1 MRIVLRNV
9 VTVLFL
15 GWGICATFGQTDSS
29 EVVLTYKEYIGQV
42 LYHHPI
48 ARRAELK
55 LVEAQVE
62 LLGARGFLD
71 PFIQSDFGQKSF
83 DEKLY
88 YREYQG
94 NFNIP
99 TKLGIDIVG
108 GYENTNGDFLNPE
121 KTSDEFGLWH
131 LGVTVDIWQG
141 LLVNERRIA
150 LDQAAVFQELA
161 TNERQIALNDL
172 AFDASL
178 AYVIWQQYENFNE
191 VLIENEAIAKIYYEN
206 TTQVYLNGE
215 KTAMDTLEAS
225 ILHQDAI
232 AITQKNQMYV
242 TKARQNLENYLWYD
256 EQPIALQETIK
267 PINYKS
273 ELFDESQLFGEFN
286 VEDHPLILSAINKL
300 NFLEVGQKLKK
311 EKLKPKVKL
320 KFNPLL
326 ATSQNG
332 ISPSYSVNDY
342 TVGIDFS
349 MPLFFRRE
357 KADIQRGEIK
367 IEETKLDILSKRNE
381 LTNKIENSYQQQ
393 LLLQQ
398 QLDLLEKNVVGYKLL
413 LEGENTKFQF
423 GESSVFLLNKRQEK
437 YIDGQLKVVE
447 TYTKRHIEVLNFL
460 YFSNIL
466 LTE

>member
-108 GYENTNGDFLNPE
+108 GYGNTNGDFLNPE

-256 EQPIALQETIK
+256 EQPIALQ
-267 PINYKS
+267 
-273 ELFDESQLFGEFN
+273 
-286 VEDHPLILSAINKL
+286 
-300 NFLEVGQKLKK
+300 
-311 EKLKPKVKL
+311 
-320 KFNPLL
+320 
-326 ATSQNG
+326 
-332 ISPSYSVNDY
+332 
-342 TVGIDFS
+342 
-349 MPLFFRRE
+349 
-357 KADIQRGEIK
+357 
-367 IEETKLDILSKRNE
+367 
-381 LTNKIENSYQQQ
+381 
-393 LLLQQ
+393 
-398 QLDLLEKNVVGYKLL
+398 
-413 LEGENTKFQF
+413 
-423 GESSVFLLNKRQEK
+423 
-437 YIDGQLKVVE
+437 
-447 TYTKRHIEVLNFL
+447 
-460 YFSNIL
+460 
-466 LTE
+466 